1 MFAEI
6 WSVRMN
12 QVHCWQCFLVWACF
26 PRRDPADTATFQRS
40 CVHGVVR
47 VANSGGCG
55 VCVRLHVVVI
65 LVWCLCVGL
74 LVLSCVLSVLF
85 LIVVFVMWDV
95 LGVLGVG
102 DGIFV
107 VSGLL
112 VGA

>member
-55 VCVRLHVVVI
+55 DCVRLNVVVS
-65 LVWCLCVGL
+65 LDCCFCGGL
-74 LVLSCVLSVLF
+74 LVVSCVLAVLF
-85 LIVVFVMWDV
+85 LRVVFV
-95 LGVLGVG
+95 L
-102 DGIFV
+102 
-107 VSGLL
+107 
-112 VGA
+112 